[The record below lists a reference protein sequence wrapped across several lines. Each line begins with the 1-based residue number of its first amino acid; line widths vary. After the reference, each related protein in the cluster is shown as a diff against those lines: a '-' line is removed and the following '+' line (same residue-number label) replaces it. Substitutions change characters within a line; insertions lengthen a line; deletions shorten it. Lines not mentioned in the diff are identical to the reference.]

1 MYCFEQVVAIR
12 GEDHAIFPFFLKKYL
27 LDIKATE
34 DHVTDILQFAHEM
47 ECSLQVEQQQNDSR
61 AH

>member
-1 MYCFEQVVAIR
+1 MPYSL
-12 GEDHAIFPFFLKKYL
+12 FLKKKYL